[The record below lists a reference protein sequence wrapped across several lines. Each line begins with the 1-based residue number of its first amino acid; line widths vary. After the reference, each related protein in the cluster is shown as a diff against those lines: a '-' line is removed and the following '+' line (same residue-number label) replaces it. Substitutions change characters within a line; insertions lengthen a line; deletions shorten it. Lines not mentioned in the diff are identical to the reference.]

1 MRRLAMSIVQLL
13 NGLILYCLIP
23 LWIVAGFADWLCHR
37 TSNISENAGAKES
50 AIHLLMLFEVGIP
63 LVAGLFLEINALV
76 LLLMGI
82 GLAAHE
88 ATGLWDLHYAH
99 GKRDISPLEQHVHSF
114 QEMIPMM
121 LFALVCLL
129 NWEQFIALITWN
141 DQARFLLERK
151 RDPLPFA
158 YLAGIL
164 SLATLFVGAPFIEEF
179 LRTSRKR
186 MRPDS

>member
-1 MRRLAMSIVQLL
+1 M
-13 NGLILYCLIP
+13 YCLIP

-37 TSNISENAGAKES
+37 ASNISENAGAKKS
-50 AIHLLMLFEVGIP
+50 AIHLLMLVEVGIP
-63 LVAGLFLEINALV
+63 LLAGLFLEINALV
-76 LLLMGI
+76 LLIMGL

-88 ATGLWDLHYAH
+88 ATALWDLHYAH
-99 GKRDISPLEQHVHSF
+99 AKRDISPIEQHVHSF

-129 NWEQFIALITWN
+129 NWTQFSALLTWS
-141 DQARFLLERK
+141 DQARFLLEWK
-151 RDPLPFA
+151 RDPLPVA

-164 SLATLFVGAPFIEEF
+164 SLTTLFGGAPFVEEF

-186 MRPDS
+186 MRADS